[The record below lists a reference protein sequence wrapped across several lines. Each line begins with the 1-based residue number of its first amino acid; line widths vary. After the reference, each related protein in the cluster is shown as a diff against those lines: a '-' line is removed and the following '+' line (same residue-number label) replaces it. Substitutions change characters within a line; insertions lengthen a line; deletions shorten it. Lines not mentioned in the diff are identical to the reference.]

1 MVRTR
6 VIGILNFIV
15 ESIARQRPNVPAA
28 GREIDRGEGEEEGAT
43 SGWGTQIWDNK
54 IVQEAP
60 EEKLKHLA
68 VVVDS
73 GHIKV
78 ELLTTHCFGLAWSH
92 ARFPLKRSPLKKW
105 R

>member
-1 MVRTR
+1 M
-6 VIGILNFIV
+6 
-15 ESIARQRPNVPAA
+15 SRPL
-28 GREIDRGEGEEEGAT
+28 GERSTEGKAKKKGQLVD
-43 SGWGTQIWDNK
+43 GWGTQIWDNK